1 MKLYIHWIYSSNI
14 DLNVLDWS
22 AVADHTV
29 QLYADQT
36 TLLFR
41 LYIAVDMFLDTVL
54 KNRVTDSLIDR
65 ATSGLWNHD
74 VRSLVYVWEHTLP
87 EASLRRLIV
96 DHIMNH
102 KNLDWNPDQRYKIQ
116 EPCHHQDSSA
126 AVIRKRIKPS
136 ATTKK
141 HHTQTTATVHDDV
154 TYASPSKQDG
164 KRGGE
169 DAEEAEEESMVE
181 EGANGEN
188 AVERME

>member
-102 KNLDWNPDQRYKIQ
+102 KNLDWVRDHGTKVGESFLYCITVGLIKERDERVGMQ
-116 EPCHHQDSSA
+116 E
-126 AVIRKRIKPS
+126 KRVLQK
-136 ATTKK
+136 
-141 HHTQTTATVHDDV
+141 VLYHD
-154 TYASPSKQDG
+154 
-164 KRGGE
+164 
-169 DAEEAEEESMVE
+169 
-181 EGANGEN
+181 
-188 AVERME
+188 

>member
-102 KNLDWNPDQRYKIQ
+102 KNLDWVRDHGTKV
-116 EPCHHQDSSA
+116 
-126 AVIRKRIKPS
+126 AVIRKRIEPS

-164 KRGGE
+164 KRGGGE
-169 DAEEAEEESMVE
+169 AEEAEEESMVE